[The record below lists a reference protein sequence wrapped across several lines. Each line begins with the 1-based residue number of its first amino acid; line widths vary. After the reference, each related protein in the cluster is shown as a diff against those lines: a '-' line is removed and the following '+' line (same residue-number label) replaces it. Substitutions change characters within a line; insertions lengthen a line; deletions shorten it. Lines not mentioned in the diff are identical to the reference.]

1 MKQLIYIGFL
11 ISTCVL
17 QAQVNFVNQSNIIGI
32 SEDTGVVSMGG
43 GVSFVDYDDDGWD
56 DITLAT
62 GNGESIQFY
71 KNYDGFFVQETVLPV
86 ALNFQNKSII
96 WVDFDNDGDKD
107 LFVASQT
114 DGNRFFERLSNNSLV
129 DRTTS
134 AGFVTEN
141 MFTYGV
147 SWGDI
152 NNDGC
157 LDVYISN
164 YIESTTITNYLY
176 QSNCD
181 GTFTEVTDEIGLS
194 NSPALTFCS
203 GFFDFNNDGW
213 QDLYI
218 ANDKVGQNRLYKN
231 NGDGT
236 YIDVSQS
243 SGTDLIIDAM
253 SVTIDDFNSDGYLDI
268 FMTNTPNNEATT
280 IGSTILLKNNGDE
293 TFSNISESSG
303 AQLNSWSWGAS
314 FFDSEND
321 GDLDLYVSCSYD
333 GNNGFPSYGFYE
345 NKGFETFE
353 ISETAG
359 FDNNISSYSTAI
371 GDTNNDGLTD
381 IVVNNNNH
389 APIVWNNLTTTTH
402 NYIKVKLIGTVSN
415 RDAVGSKIEISVN
428 GDLQFRYIMCGEG
441 YLSQNSLVQTIGVED
456 ATNIDYVKIT
466 WLSGIED
473 IVYNVSPNQ
482 LISITEGSTLSVD
495 DFEDKIFLNYQNPID
510 DVVKINSSHII
521 ENIILYH
528 NTGTMVYEKSVL
540 KNQLELNLNNLQTGL
555 YFCRLNFNENR
566 TKIIKLIKR

>member
-1 MKQLIYIGFL
+1 
-11 ISTCVL
+11 
-17 QAQVNFVNQSNIIGI
+17 
-32 SEDTGVVSMGG
+32 MGG
-43 GVSFVDYDDDGWD
+43 GVSFVDYDNDGWD

-86 ALNFQNKSII
+86 QLNFQNKSII

-114 DGNRFFERLSNNSLV
+114 DGNRFFERLSDNSLV
-129 DRTTS
+129 DRTIS

-218 ANDKVGQNRLYKN
+218 ANDKVGQNHLYKN

-236 YIDVSQS
+236 FVDVSQS

-521 ENIILYH
+521 ENINLYH

-555 YFCRLNFNENR
+555 YFCSLKFGKNR

>member
-555 YFCRLNFNENR
+555 YFCSLKFGKNR

>member
-43 GVSFVDYDDDGWD
+43 GVSFVDYDNDGWD

-114 DGNRFFERLSNNSLV
+114 DGNRFFERLSDNSLV
-129 DRTTS
+129 DRTIS

-218 ANDKVGQNRLYKN
+218 VNDKVGQNHLYKN

-236 YIDVSQS
+236 FIDVSQS

>member
-218 ANDKVGQNRLYKN
+218 ANDKVGQNHLYKN

-236 YIDVSQS
+236 FIDVSQS

-389 APIVWNNLTTTTH
+389 APFVWNNLTTTTH

-555 YFCRLNFNENR
+555 YFCSLKFGENR